1 MIKSIITQSIDTKN
15 LNVLQSM
22 EKVDDLLTDDV
33 IELVREEIS
42 CIGFKITAMLI
53 ENLSIQ

>member
-1 MIKSIITQSIDTKN
+1 MIKGIISQSIENKN

-33 IELVREEIS
+33 IDLVREEIS
-42 CIGFKITAMLI
+42 CIGF
-53 ENLSIQ
+53 

>member
-1 MIKSIITQSIDTKN
+1 MIKGIISQSIENKN

-33 IELVREEIS
+33 IDLVREEIS
-42 CIGFKITAMLI
+42 CIGFQITAMLI
-53 ENLSIQ
+53 ENLSI